1 MKKLLEILVLGLL
14 WCNVGFAETMEVT
27 KPSLSDDVRQMV
39 IDDCKLSIENE
50 VLNDDPNLN
59 KAAKKAFCNCNMS
72 YLGYYKKISDEDYFK
87 MRDMQGDEPIWQ
99 EIVFYCIDYIRKK
112 KLID

>member
-1 MKKLLEILVLGLL
+1 MKKLLGILALGLL
-14 WCNVGFAETMEVT
+14 WCNVGFGETEVA

-59 KAAKKAFCNCNMS
+59 KAAKKVFCDCNMS

-87 MRDMQGDEPIWQ
+87 MREMQGDEPIWQ
-99 EIVFYCIDYIRKK
+99 EVVFYCIDYIRKK

>member
-1 MKKLLEILVLGLL
+1 MKKLSLYVFLSLL
-14 WCNVGFAETMEVT
+14 WCNVGVAETMEVT

-59 KAAKKAFCNCNMS
+59 KAAKKVFCNCNMS

-87 MRDMQGDEPIWQ
+87 MRDIKRVEPIWQ
-99 EIVFYCIDYIRKK
+99 EVILYCIDYIRRK
-112 KLID
+112 KLIN